1 MAKPSTVGRDRRPSC
16 HRDEA
21 SARSAQASA
30 DGSTT
35 GMRLDGVPVRT
46 IVTTIGLVLA
56 ALVLIRIIELSQR
69 VLIWMAVAAFLAV
82 ALHPVVGWVQ
92 LRVTGGRRALAT
104 LLVFL
109 CAGAILA
116 GLAAA
121 FVVPLARQVSGL
133 ADDLPS
139 LIENAQAGRGPV
151 GNFLERTHT
160 LEYVQQHQDQ
170 IQNYAAG
177 LKSPALSVLRTA
189 AIGVT
194 ALLTIFVLAYLMVLE
209 APIMIQGF
217 LSLFS
222 RPTAERI
229 SRVGADCAR
238 TITGYLSGNLV
249 ISVVCGLLTYIFLK
263 LTGVPF
269 AAPIALFVAVAD
281 LIPLVGA
288 TLGAVVAAAAG
299 FLHSIPTGIA
309 VVIFV
314 VVYQQLENHLLQPIV
329 YARTVK
335 LNPLTVV
342 VAILVAAELAGVIGA
357 LMAIPM
363 AAMIQIVLR
372 DVWDHRRGRLK
383 PEPTLGEE
391 QVPVPETASR
401 QPRSP
406 GNEARGR
413 TSPLPPPTGGGR

>member
-1 MAKPSTVGRDRRPSC
+1 MAQPSTAGRDRPSC
-16 HRDEA
+16 QHDEP
-21 SARSAQASA
+21 SARSSRASA
-30 DGSTT
+30 DGSAT
-35 GMRLDGVPVRT
+35 GLRLDGVPVRT

-56 ALVLIRIIELSQR
+56 TLILIRIIELSQR
-69 VLIWMAVAAFLAV
+69 VLIWMAVAGFLAV

-92 LRVTGGRRALAT
+92 RRVTRGRRALAT

-109 CAGAILA
+109 GAGAILA

-133 ADDLPS
+133 ADDLPT
-139 LIENAQAGRGPV
+139 LIDNARAGRGPV

-160 LEYVQQHQDQ
+160 LDYVQQHQDQ

-177 LKSPALSVLRTA
+177 LRSPAFSVLRTA
-189 AIGVT
+189 ATGVT

-209 APIMIQGF
+209 APIMVQGF
-217 LSLFS
+217 LNLFS
-222 RPTAERI
+222 GPTAERI

-238 TITGYLSGNLV
+238 TITGYLSGNVV
-249 ISVVCGLLTYIFLK
+249 ISIVCGSLTYAFLK

-299 FLHSIPTGIA
+299 LLHSIPTGIA
-309 VVIFV
+309 VVIFF
-314 VVYQQLENHLLQPIV
+314 VVYQQLENHLLQPVV

-342 VAILVAAELAGVIGA
+342 VAILVAADLAGVIGA
-357 LMAIPM
+357 MMAIPI
-363 AAMIQIVLR
+363 AAMIQIVVR

-383 PEPTLGEE
+383 AEPTVGEE
-391 QVPVPETASR
+391 HVPLPETTSR
-401 QPRSP
+401 GAHVPD
-406 GNEARGR
+406 
-413 TSPLPPPTGGGR
+413 

>member
-1 MAKPSTVGRDRRPSC
+1 VQMAPPPSAGRERPSR
-16 HRDEA
+16 HGDGA
-21 SARSAQASA
+21 SRVSP

-35 GMRLDGVPVRT
+35 GLRLDGVPVRT

-56 ALVLIRIIELSQR
+56 TLVLVRIIALSQR

-82 ALHPVVGWVQ
+82 ALHPMVGWVQ
-92 LRVTGGRRALAT
+92 RRVTAGRRALAT

-109 CAGAILA
+109 VAAAMLV
-116 GLAAA
+116 GLIAA

-133 ADDLPS
+133 ADDLPT
-139 LIENAQAGRGPV
+139 LVENARAGRGAV

-160 LEYVQQHQDQ
+160 LAYVQQHQDQ

-177 LKSPALSVLRTA
+177 LRSPAFSVLRTA
-189 AIGVT
+189 ATGVT
-194 ALLTIFVLAYLMVLE
+194 AVLTIFVLAYLMVLE
-209 APIMIQGF
+209 APIMVQGF

-222 RPTAERI
+222 EPTAERI

-249 ISVVCGLLTYIFLK
+249 ISVVCGVLTYVFLRF
-263 LTGVPF
+263 TGVPF

-299 FLHSIPTGIA
+299 LLHSIPTGVA
-309 VVIFV
+309 VVIFFI
-314 VVYQQLENHLLQPIV
+314 VYQQLENHLLQPVV

-342 VAILVAAELAGVIGA
+342 IAILVAVELAGVVGA

-363 AAMIQIVLR
+363 AAMIQIVIR

-383 PEPTLGEE
+383 PEPTVGEDH
-391 QVPVPETASR
+391 VPVAEAAAQDTPDNA
-401 QPRSP
+401 
-406 GNEARGR
+406 ARGPQ
-413 TSPLPPPTGGGR
+413 SFPAGG

>member
-1 MAKPSTVGRDRRPSC
+1 MTS
-16 HRDEA
+16 
-21 SARSAQASA
+21 
-30 DGSTT
+30 
-35 GMRLDGVPVRT
+35 
-46 IVTTIGLVLA
+46 IGLVIA

-109 CAGAILA
+109 GAGAVLV
-116 GLAAA
+116 GLAAV

-133 ADDLPS
+133 ADDLPT
-139 LIENAQAGRGPV
+139 LIDNARGGRGPI

-170 IQNYAAG
+170 IQSYAAG

-222 RPTAERI
+222 EPTAERI
-229 SRVGADCAR
+229 SRVGADCSR
-238 TITGYLSGNLV
+238 TITGYLTGNLV
-249 ISVVCGLLTYIFLK
+249 ISVVCGLVTYIFLRF
-263 LTGVPF
+263 TGVPF

-309 VVIFV
+309 VVTFFV
-314 VVYQQLENHLLQPIV
+314 IYQQLENHLLQPVV

-342 VAILVAAELAGVIGA
+342 VAILVAAELAGVVGA
-357 LMAIPM
+357 LMAIPV
-363 AAMIQIVLR
+363 AAMIQIVVR
-372 DVWDHRRGRLK
+372 DVWDHRRGQLK

-391 QVPVPETASR
+391 QVPVPETASP
-401 QPRSP
+401 Q
-406 GNEARGR
+406 
-413 TSPLPPPTGGGR
+413 PPPPDQEPQDGATPLAPPTAGGRLTAGDRPAAHG